1 MRGLCA
7 LASRA
12 LQAAF
17 ERTQRRTSSARL
29 RTTSPGATVWEE
41 LTRTVVPARGH
52 DSCNIRDVPTT
63 SRTGGTLRSAP
74 PARPR
79 PPDRWVGA
87 NAIVG
92 HRSQTAEPLNRWR
105 LSDLMPPATLA
116 RRAGLVQT
124 A

>member
-74 PARPR
+74 PL
-79 PPDRWVGA
+79 GQ
-87 NAIVG
+87 G
-92 HRSQTAEPLNRWR
+92 R
-105 LSDLMPPATLA
+105 LI
-116 RRAGLVQT
+116 AGLAPTRSLATGAKQRNP
-124 A
+124 